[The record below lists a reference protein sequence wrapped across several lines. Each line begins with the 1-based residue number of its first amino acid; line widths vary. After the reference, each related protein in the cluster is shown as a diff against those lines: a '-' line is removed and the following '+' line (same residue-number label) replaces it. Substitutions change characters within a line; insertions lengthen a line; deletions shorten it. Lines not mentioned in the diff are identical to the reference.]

1 MQGMLDLPDGCA
13 IMVPKEEQMS
23 PREESQKQGLTVVA
37 ITSGMLR
44 AEILRSKLENS
55 GIPTL
60 LEYEAAGPV
69 LGITVPGLSLSQ
81 VRILVPDQDA
91 ADARRLLNTPPPPGW
106 EEEALESEPE
116 S

>member
-1 MQGMLDLPDGCA
+1 MLDLPDSCA

-37 ITSGMLR
+37 TTSGMLR
-44 AEILRSKLENS
+44 AEVLKSKLENA
-55 GIPTL
+55 GIPAM
-60 LEYEAAGPV
+60 LEYEPAGPV

-81 VRILVPDQDA
+81 VRILVADQDA
-91 ADARRLLNTPPPPGW
+91 ADAHRILDTPPPPGW
-106 EEEALESEPE
+106 EEEALESE